1 MSFPRGWSLGI
12 VALLAAPGWAQAQVR
27 ASETATISQ
36 TVDGTVITV
45 DYSRPRT
52 RGRSPIYG
60 KVVTWGEVWT
70 PGANWATTLDVN
82 RDVTVN
88 GHPVPKGK
96 YSVWMEVQPK
106 EWTVILDP
114 KFKQFHIPHPKPDSS
129 QIRFPVTPDSVMGP
143 DVLTWSFPTIGAT
156 GATLQMAWAGRSV
169 SLDIVV
175 PPSTPITLAA
185 NLAPRYVGD
194 YEFRWAPRPEPP
206 KGDSAGPPPEEAD
219 AVPPGPTSSAWK
231 VTYSRGMLLVDWE
244 PPPFEEWSTLVLIKI
259 GDDWFY
265 PGAMVDGEL
274 FDVANDLV
282 IEFTLKDGKATGFQ
296 IRGEDDNVI
305 GTAVRTQ

>member
-1 MSFPRGWSLGI
+1 MAKIGTWPLLLSSLLVIGLP
-12 VALLAAPGWAQAQVR
+12 VHAQVR
-27 ASETATISQ
+27 ASEIATISQ

-52 RGRSPIYG
+52 RGRTPIYG

-70 PGANWATTLDVN
+70 PGANWATTLDLSN
-82 RDVTVN
+82 DVTIN
-88 GHPVPKGK
+88 GHAIPKGK

-106 EWTVILDP
+106 DWTVILDP

-129 QIRFPVTPDSVMGP
+129 QIRFVVTPDSVVGP
-143 DVLTWSFPTIGAT
+143 EVLTWSFPKIGPT

-175 PPSTPITLAA
+175 PPSNPITLAA
-185 NLAPRYVGD
+185 NLAPRYVGN
-194 YEFRWAPRPEPP
+194 YEFEWAPPPPLPEA
-206 KGDSAGPPPEEAD
+206 DSAAPPPEDAD
-219 AVPPGPTSSAWK
+219 MGPPGPKTSVWT
-231 VTYSRGMLLVDWE
+231 VTYAKEMLLVEWA
-244 PPPFEEWSTLVLIKI
+244 PPPFEEWSKLVLIKI

-265 PGAMVDGEL
+265 PGAMIDGEL
-274 FDVANDLV
+274 FDVASDLV
-282 IEFTLKDGKATGFQ
+282 IEFSLKDGKATGFE

-305 GTAVRTQ
+305 GTAVRIE